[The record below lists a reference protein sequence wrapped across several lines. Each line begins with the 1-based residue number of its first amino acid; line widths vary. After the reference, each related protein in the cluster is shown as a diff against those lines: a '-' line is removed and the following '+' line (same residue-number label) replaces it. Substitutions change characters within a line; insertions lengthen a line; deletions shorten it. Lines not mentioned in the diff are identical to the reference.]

1 MRLEKVYA
9 LRRVVIEWKVTIA
22 PVQTDLVLTVTVTL
36 ATVSSLFWLVI
47 LAHISKEN
55 KTDKKKEIYIDI
67 YIYINSRNNENDYD
81 NDEDNV
87 NDDDGSINWN
97 YPCKALIIFDEQII
111 LNKKKDY
118 S

>member
-36 ATVSSLFWLVI
+36 ATVSSLFWLVV

-55 KTDKKKEIYIDI
+55 KTDKKGNIYR

-97 YPCKALIIFDEQII
+97 CPCKGLIIFDEQ
-111 LNKKKDY
+111 KDY

>member
-1 MRLEKVYA
+1 M
-9 LRRVVIEWKVTIA
+9 
-22 PVQTDLVLTVTVTL
+22 
-36 ATVSSLFWLVI
+36 FWLVI

-55 KTDKKKEIYIDI
+55 KTDKKKGNIYRYI

-111 LNKKKDY
+111 LNKKKIILNKIRLRKLVKAVHANW
-118 S
+118 